1 MMREMKLLPNSQANP
16 EIVNNES
23 ETRTINFTITD
34 GTDPVNGATV
44 AIGNKTGTTGSAGGC
59 SLTEIADGEHEVIV
73 TCDGYTT
80 KTETIVVSESDTAF
94 TITLESA

>member
-1 MMREMKLLPNSQANP
+1 MVLLPNPQENP
-16 EIVNNES
+16 EIVDNET

-59 SLTEIADGEHEVIV
+59 SLTEIADGEHEVTV

-80 KTETIVVSESDTAF
+80 KTETITVSESDTTF
-94 TITLESA
+94 TITLEA

>member
-16 EIVNNES
+16 EIVNNET

-34 GTDPVNGATV
+34 GTGPVNGATV

-80 KTETIVVSESDTAF
+80 KTETIAVSESDTAF

>member
-1 MMREMKLLPNSQANP
+1 MVLLPNPQANP
-16 EIVNNES
+16 EIVDNET

-59 SLTEIADGEHEVIV
+59 TLTEIADGEHEVTV

-80 KTETIVVSESDTAF
+80 KTETITVSESDTTF
-94 TITLESA
+94 TIALEAA

>member
-1 MMREMKLLPNSQANP
+1 MVLLPNPQVNP
-16 EIVNNES
+16 EIVNNET

-59 SLTEIADGEHEVIV
+59 TLTEIADGEHEVTV
-73 TCDGYTT
+73 TCEGYTT
-80 KTETIVVSESDTAF
+80 KTETITVSESDTTFA
-94 TITLESA
+94 IALEAA